1 MIRRFLV
8 LTGAL
13 ALTLGTLGTAAQQS
27 STTRFDGV
35 SWWSYVKVLADDNM
49 EGRETGSEGLR
60 RAEAYTV
67 EQLKKS
73 GLEPA
78 GVNGFYQTVKFD
90 KRQVDEKNSFAALV
104 RDGKTEPLALGE
116 DAYFSTAVDMPSAE
130 IDAPLVFVG
139 YGLKIPEKNDDDYA
153 GLDVKGKIAVYIS
166 GSPED
171 VPAPLSAHSQTT
183 AERGN
188 ALRSAGAIGVIR
200 LFNPASMDIP
210 WARIALNR
218 NAPAMQL
225 ADPSLQDSVGMKV
238 ALTFNPAQAE
248 KLFTGSGHTFAELA
262 ALAAARKQL
271 PRFPLAASLKAHAAI
286 ESKII
291 ESDNIIAKL
300 PGSDPVLKKEYVVL
314 SAHIDHIG
322 IGAPINGDSIYNG
335 AMDNGSGSALLLDI
349 AAQLKTHPE
358 KLRRSVL
365 FIFVTAEEKGLLGS
379 RYFTAHPTVDA
390 RSIIAD
396 INTDMFL
403 PIVPLK
409 TLLVLGIDESTL
421 GTRATVIAG
430 SLGVHAIPDP
440 MPLRNIFIRSDQYNF
455 VLHGVPSVMMSVW
468 AAPGSPEEKIFET
481 WLSTRYH
488 APSDDVNQ
496 PVDLRAAALFEEIA
510 LRLLVDTAN
519 ADAKPHWNDD
529 SFFRRYAT
537 GGK

>member
-1 MIRRFLV
+1 MLHRILV
-8 LTGAL
+8 LIGAL
-13 ALTLGTLGTAAQQS
+13 GLALGAAAPQTS
-27 STTRFDGV
+27 STRFDGA

-60 RAEAYTV
+60 RAEEYTA

-78 GVNGFYQTVKFD
+78 GVNGFYQTAKFD
-90 KRQVDEKNSFAALV
+90 RRQVDETNSFATLV
-104 RDGKTEPLALGE
+104 RYGKTEPIVLGE
-116 DAYFSTAVDMPSAE
+116 DAYFSTSVDMPSAE
-130 IDAPLVFVG
+130 ITAPLVFIG
-139 YGLKIPEKNDDDYA
+139 YGLKIPEKNNDDFA
-153 GLDVKGKIAVYIS
+153 GLDLKGKVVVYIS

-171 VPAPLSAHSQTT
+171 VPAPLSAHSQTA
-183 AERGN
+183 AERGK
-188 ALRSAGAIGVIR
+188 ALRAAGAIGVIR
-200 LFNPASMDIP
+200 IFNPASMDIP
-210 WARIALNR
+210 WPRIALNR
-218 NAPAMQL
+218 TAPAMQL
-225 ADPSLQDSVGMKV
+225 ADPSLQDSAGTKI

-262 ALAAARKQL
+262 ALATNRKPL

-286 ESKII
+286 ESKMI
-291 ESDNIIAKL
+291 ESDNVIAKL
-300 PGSDPVLKKEYVVL
+300 PGSDPVLKNEYVVL

-349 AAQLKTHPE
+349 AAQLKAHPE

-365 FIFVTAEEKGLLGS
+365 FLFITAEEKGLLGS
-379 RYFTAHPTVDA
+379 RYFAAHPTVDA
-390 RSIIAD
+390 HSIVAD

-421 GTRATVIAG
+421 GARAAAIAK
-430 SLGVHAIPDP
+430 SLGVNAIPDP

-468 AAPGSPEEKIFET
+468 AAPGSPDEKIFEN
-481 WLSTRYH
+481 WLTTRYH

-496 PVDLRAAALFEEIA
+496 PVNLEAAAQFEEIA

-519 ADAKPHWNDD
+519 ADARPRWNDD
-529 SFFRRYAT
+529 SFFRRYAAA
-537 GGK
+537 GK